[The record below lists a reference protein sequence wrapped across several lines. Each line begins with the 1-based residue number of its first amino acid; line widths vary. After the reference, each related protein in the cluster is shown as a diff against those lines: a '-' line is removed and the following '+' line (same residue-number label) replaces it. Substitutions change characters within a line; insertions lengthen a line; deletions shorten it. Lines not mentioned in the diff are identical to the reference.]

1 MLVNDNLQA
10 TLLLCCYFN
19 KNEVGKFK
27 PLTPSEYGPFSRWL
41 HENKFNPADLL
52 QRKSEVLESWQD
64 PKGKVSTE
72 RLEGLLS
79 RGASMGFALEKWFKA
94 GVWVMS
100 RIDPD
105 YPKSLKNN
113 LRDLA
118 PPVLFGAGNKAL
130 LNNSSIGFVG
140 SRAIDAEDEAFTKS
154 KVQLAVE
161 QGYSVVSGGAKGV
174 DQISMLS
181 ALSAGG
187 YCIGVLSDSLFRSS
201 ASKAYREYIANQTL
215 VLVSPFYPEAGFNVG
230 NAMARNK
237 YIYILSKAVVV
248 VKSDAD
254 KGGTWNGARENLK
267 KGWSV
272 PLVRSIEYAGNQ
284 ELIKLGAY
292 AIDDS
297 FDDFNQELKPSSDI
311 QQVELKVKNA
321 EPDSQVDLF
330 SIDPV
335 SLDEPSS
342 SESNESENNKTY
354 VNKDELDLLG
364 TTNTATSLD
373 QLKNQSTAKSD
384 SLNIEQQECSRNLD
398 LPVSLGGGEVE
409 TIGLPEYGSLLNLF
423 YQDIVRHCKDKNQI
437 TMDDLKKSYP
447 ELTAQGISKWLT
459 LLVEED
465 MIVRE
470 GKKHLYHLP

>member
-10 TLLLCCYFN
+10 TLLLCCYFH

-27 PLTPSEYGPFSRWL
+27 PLTPTEYGPFSRWL
-41 HENKFNPADLL
+41 YENKFNPADLL

-79 RGASMGFALEKWFKA
+79 RGASMGFALEKWSKA

-105 YPKSLKNN
+105 YPKLLKSK

-130 LNNSSIGFVG
+130 LNNRSIGFVG
-140 SRAIDAEDEAFTKS
+140 SRTIDAEDEAFTES

-181 ALSAGG
+181 ALRAGG
-187 YCIGVLSDSLFRSS
+187 GCIGVLADSLFRSS

-248 VKSDAD
+248 VKSDVN
-254 KGGTWNGARENLK
+254 KGGTWAGAKENLK
-267 KGWSV
+267 KGWSA
-272 PLVRSIEYAGNQ
+272 PLVRNIEYVGNQ
-284 ELIKLGAY
+284 ELIEMGAY

-297 FDDFNQELKPSSDI
+297 FDDFNKELKPSGDN
-311 QQVELKVKNA
+311 Q
-321 EPDSQVDLF
+321 QVDLF
-330 SIDPV
+330 STG
-335 SLDEPSS
+335 
-342 SESNESENNKTY
+342 SENVDETLSKEPIDSQVSRSY
-354 VNKDELDLLG
+354 ANKDELDFLSDSG
-364 TTNTATSLD
+364 SVATSVDKLD
-373 QLKNQSTAKSD
+373 IEKQEINLSLTVIQSSEADK
-384 SLNIEQQECSRNLD
+384 R
-398 LPVSLGGGEVE
+398 
-409 TIGLPEYGSLLNLF
+409 IGLEKYGPLLNLF
-423 YQDIVRHCKDKNQI
+423 YQDIVQHCSVSNQVSLKDLIKI
-437 TMDDLKKSYP
+437 YP
-447 ELTAQGISKWLT
+447 ELTKLGITKWLG
-459 LLVEED
+459 LLVEEKLVTRD
-465 MIVRE
+465 
-470 GKKHLYHLP
+470 GKKHLYHLPEITL